1 MSYGTIGGG
10 IGALPGSSYPL
21 LNAGRDNSRMV
32 NLMIC
37 GDSRTFQ
44 NNDSFTW
51 PTTYRFNMGF
61 AMQALSMVRERFR
74 YRETWNLGVNGG
86 TMAGFDTDPTTGKA
100 VAVPP
105 VLTSRPANEEWD
117 AVLFFGINDALSGAV
132 TKSAYAASLKSV
144 VKYLQDKGV
153 QNIYVMGDVPYPSG
167 YLGESGGTH
176 ATRIAFLKDYN
187 EEMYNLCSKVP
198 GLWFVNN
205 YDSYGSSGDPD
216 VSASINNAG
225 TDIHPGAIGA
235 EILARNLARVMI
247 SVRGMFSY
255 PPGMAL
261 SPNPTLI
268 DVETITAG
276 NTVNNFYGTQK
287 TAGVAL
293 SRAIGDRA
301 LVVSIDST
309 DGTPRNFEIFN
320 SATSWASD
328 IMPGDIVQGC
338 MDIEYLTVTGLPVA
352 PGVKIL
358 EQTPGTAV
366 AYGNWA
372 GGAYSRGF
380 LTGLGRQLYM
390 TDPHLMASGKAGK
403 AMQVAMLSGSLAATA
418 QSFKLYELST
428 RRIYTTPNAEYSAAA
443 TVPLHRKNIRCLTST
458 AAGAFA
464 LTLRSLY
471 NYDDGERIRFEDYE
485 GSAGT
490 KNVTI
495 TCSGSDTIKTNGSS
509 ATTKVLSTNYGV
521 VTLRVDRGANGFV
534 AE

>member
-10 IGALPGSSYPL
+10 IGSLPGSSYPL

-37 GDSRTFQ
+37 GDSRTLQ
-44 NNDSFTW
+44 NNDTQTW

-86 TMAGFDTDPTTGKA
+86 TIAGFDTDVSVGKA
-100 VAVPP
+100 VLVPP
-105 VLTSRPANEEWD
+105 VLASRPAYEEWD
-117 AVLFFGINDALSGAV
+117 AVLFFGINDALGAISSGA
-132 TKSAYAASLKSV
+132 YATSLKSV

-153 QNIYVMGDVPYPSG
+153 RNIYLMGEIPYPTG

-176 ATRIAFLKDYN
+176 ATRIALLKGYN
-187 EEMYNLCSKVP
+187 TEMYNLCSKVP
-198 GLWFVNN
+198 GLWFVEN

-216 VSASINNAG
+216 VSDALNNG
-225 TDIHPGAIGA
+225 SDIHPGSRGA
-235 EILARNLARVMI
+235 LILAKNLARVMI

-255 PPGMAL
+255 PPGRAL
-261 SPNPTLI
+261 SPNPTLV
-268 DVETITAG
+268 DVETITSG
-276 NTVNNFYGTQK
+276 GTVNNFYGTQK

-293 SRAIGDRA
+293 SRSVGDRA

-328 IMPGDIVQGC
+328 VMPGDIMQGC
-338 MDIEYLTVTGLPVA
+338 MEIEYLTATGAPV
-352 PGVKIL
+352 PVGLKIL

-366 AYGNWA
+366 AYGNWDS
-372 GGAYSRGF
+372 GGYVNGVMI
-380 LTGLGRQLYM
+380 GLGRQLYM

-403 AMQVAMLSGSLAATA
+403 AMQVAMLSGALATTA
-418 QSFKLYELST
+418 LSFKLYELST
-428 RRIYTTPNAEYSAAA
+428 RRVYTTPNAEYSAAA
-443 TVPLHRKNIRCLTST
+443 TVPLHRKNIRCLTGTS
-458 AAGAFA
+458 AGAFA
-464 LTLRSLY
+464 LTLQPLY
-471 NYDDGERIRFEDYE
+471 SYDDGEKIRFEDYE
-485 GSAGT
+485 GAAGT

-495 TCSGSDTIKTNGSS
+495 ACSGSDTIKTSGISS
-509 ATTKVLSTNYGV
+509 ATKVLSTNYGA

-534 AE
+534 SE